1 MVAKESGCDDN
12 TGGGTTPDPAPS
24 EPEQPVAKKTVCDS
38 IYTETAGALPW
49 DPTVVTFTGTE
60 NCREVAESC
69 TVTYEKQTTS
79 TGYKMVA
86 KADCNAARTMSL
98 RSASRMAAP
107 GVQIANV
114 MAATAAGTDAHTM
127 SVRPQSRMASRAAI
141 ASGISAMST
150 VADVPTT
157 ASLIAGKQSDKGDT
171 LYTLDCRDTIIKVV
185 EILIDEMTDEKTEVV
200 YDSVISICDVIPFGE
215 MYRLGRC
222 DTVVII
228 SREYRERDTLINVYD
243 EMDDIYI
250 PTPTKLVDTVLVET
264 YDIRC
269 YAVDTIFTY
278 DTAFSSFT
286 AQMVDTISTSDSLR
300 YGGLLSTDTVLEV
313 CPRLTQTYTVY
324 DSTNVRRLLD
334 SASYYFAVADSLD
347 RLVANGM
354 SLAPIS
360 VFVPQDSLTQY
371 DPTAPLPDDKPLY
384 HAMSNP
390 YAARSRAEAYLKQ
403 AEKYGKSIAAG
414 EHMRTLEHIL
424 DTLHI
429 HLFGETTFGCII
441 NDTFTVSRMPIPY
454 CHIADTGVLYG
465 KEVILW
471 TKSGYC
477 DDDSASM
484 KHDAFLSRGETVL
497 NVDFDWLDPFYGFYA
512 SDLTPHAYGDPATDL
527 PADRYN
533 TYGHLLSDAFNPY
546 YLPDTVDGDTV
557 YFPIKVTNND
567 PRDPY
572 GCSVTDTVS
581 VTIYRGHHISGYIS
595 YNGLWHPSDK
605 GITRPEVLAIPDEPV
620 TDADAGNTGTGRHG
634 DHMAISNVKL
644 DLYEYG
650 TNKWIDSTRSDE
662 DGLFTFTQL
671 APTGRYFIDAYSPQ
685 KKVRLGAS
693 GISANDASWIQQYA
707 IGAMSTPTNPLSMW
721 WYAANVDLSESPILT
736 RGISANDA
744 SAVQQVAIGAMTQ
757 YVKSLVIPIDDWA
770 YSNDTFDIDGDT
782 LLHVRGVMRGDANR
796 NYEGT
801 EVNSQLAKAGGMRRF
816 DTYGNIEMEDKER
829 IIDYPILSISE
840 GDVMAFQLFM
850 PYEPAQVELL
860 GIRTP
865 IEGAG
870 LAYNIVGDE
879 LLFNWIK
886 MSPVDIHT
894 GDTLAILKLHLKHKP
909 VSRIDRYFRLN
920 PTGYEVTRGNVH
932 VDETW
937 KIALPEIALFYYEET
952 NERDSLGFG
961 IDTVGYTP
969 TGAGDDK
976 EIMLRQQGGEMEQSE
991 ILSVI
996 PNPMKTWADITYSVY
1011 GDCVVSLKLY
1021 TLLGEEVMVI
1031 VNSERQTGLYRRNIT
1046 SSGLAAGVYVLRL
1059 ETIRDNTMETD
1070 VVKVVVQK

>member
-1 MVAKESGCDDN
+1 MATSM
-12 TGGGTTPDPAPS
+12 
-24 EPEQPVAKKTVCDS
+24 
-38 IYTETAGALPW
+38 IY
-49 DPTVVTFTGTE
+49 D
-60 NCREVAESC
+60 
-69 TVTYEKQTTS
+69 
-79 TGYKMVA
+79 
-86 KADCNAARTMSL
+86 AD
-98 RSASRMAAP
+98 MA
-107 GVQIANV
+107 Q
-114 MAATAAGTDAHTM
+114 TM
-127 SVRPQSRMASRAAI
+127 SVANADNAPIGKAAPAQEDASI
-141 ASGISAMST
+141 G
-150 VADVPTT
+150 
-157 ASLIAGKQSDKGDT
+157 DK
-171 LYTLDCRDTIIKVV
+171 LYTVDCKPVTLKVPYEWLDIMTGQIVIKYRDVDTVV
-185 EILIDEMTDEKTEVV
+185 CEVKPLSDI
-200 YDSVISICDVIPFGE
+200 YQGYLD
-215 MYRLGRC
+215 RC
-222 DTVVII
+222 DTTIEQVMSV
-228 SREYRERDTLINVYD
+228 REY
-243 EMDDIYI
+243 
-250 PTPTKLVDTVLVET
+250 DTVFMVMDWTIGELVPVTKHMSDTTYTEV

-269 YAVDTIFTY
+269 RQVDTIFTY

-390 YAARSRAEAYLKQ
+390 YAARGRAEAYLKQ